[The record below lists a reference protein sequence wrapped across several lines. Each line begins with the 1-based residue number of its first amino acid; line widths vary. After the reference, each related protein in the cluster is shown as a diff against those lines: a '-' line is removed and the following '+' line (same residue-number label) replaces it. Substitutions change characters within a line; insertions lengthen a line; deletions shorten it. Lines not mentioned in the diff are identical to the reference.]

1 MGMSKL
7 TVRFEDPFWVGVIEV
22 EDEGGYRVA
31 RHVFGAE
38 PTTPEV
44 LRFVCD
50 RWRELRFTDSIQIQ
64 TEQAKR
70 INPKRLRRMIERE
83 IKSSARRGTKAQ
95 QILAEQREAAKE
107 ASEARSRAHRE
118 DQRREKFAKKA
129 EKRKRKHRGH

>member
-7 TVRFEDPFWVGVIEV
+7 TVRFEDPFWVGIVEV
-22 EDEGGYRVA
+22 EDERGYQVA

-50 RWRELRFTDSIQIQ
+50 RWREFRFTDSIQIKVEQ
-64 TEQAKR
+64 TKR

-83 IKSSARRGTKAQ
+83 IRSNARRGTRSQ
-95 QILAEQREAAKE
+95 QVLAEQRESAKAASK
-107 ASEARSRAHRE
+107 ALSSAQRE
-118 DQRREKFAKKA
+118 EQRREKFAKKT
-129 EKRKRKHRGH
+129 EKRKQKHRGH

>member
-22 EDEGGYRVA
+22 EDERGYRVA

-50 RWRELRFTDSIQIQ
+50 RWRELRFTDGIQIQ
-64 TEQAKR
+64 TEQAR
-70 INPKRLRRMIERE
+70 RVNPKRLRRMIERE
-83 IKSSARRGTKAQ
+83 IQSSARRGTKAQ
-95 QILAEQREAAKE
+95 QALAEQREAAKE
-107 ASEARSRAHRE
+107 AGRARSRACRE
-118 DQRREKFAKKA
+118 ERRRERFAKRT
-129 EKRKRKHRGH
+129 EKRKQKHRGR

>member
-7 TVRFEDPFWVGVIEV
+7 TVRFEDPFWVGIVEV
-22 EDEGGYRVA
+22 ENERSYQVA

-50 RWRELRFTDSIQIQ
+50 RWREFRFTDSIQIKVEQ
-64 TEQAKR
+64 TKR

-83 IKSSARRGTKAQ
+83 IRSNARRGTRSQ
-95 QILAEQREAAKE
+95 QVLAEQRESAKAASKSLSS
-107 ASEARSRAHRE
+107 AQRE
-118 DQRREKFAKKA
+118 EQRREKFAKKT
-129 EKRKRKHRGH
+129 EKRKQKHRGH